1 MNACPQFSI
10 IIPCYNAGA
19 WIRNTIES
27 ILNQTYADF
36 EIIAVDD
43 GSQDD
48 TLVQLLSISDPRLIV
63 HHKENGGVS
72 SARNMGL
79 KKAKGKWVTFVDA
92 DDTIEP
98 CMLEELQSAITSS
111 PESALFIWGISKD
124 FYLPNGRLV
133 ETETRLPSRDLYIP
147 NKELGSYLRYM
158 LTSLDMES
166 TCNKLFRREFVE
178 LHEIRFN
185 EQTVIFE
192 DFQFVIDYLTKAM
205 PDITLLKKSWYHYRA
220 NVGELNASRR
230 SRYNLVSDIESLVSK
245 LFVLK
250 EGLDVPFDDDNKI
263 ITYIMQKINV
273 IFGAIRFRSW
283 RDIKKVFSDI
293 RLSSL
298 TKKQRLFSHC
308 GRKNGIILQM
318 IMKRL
323 YFSAMVVFRIL

>member
-1 MNACPQFSI
+1 MKANPLFSI
-10 IIPCYNAGA
+10 IIPCYNAGQ

-27 ILNQTYADF
+27 VLAQTYADF

-48 TLVQLLSISDPRLIV
+48 TLIQLQSISDSRLV
-63 HHKENGGVS
+63 VLQKENGGVS
-72 SARNMGL
+72 SARNEGL

-92 DDTIEP
+92 DDTVEP

-166 TCNKLFRREFVE
+166 TCNKLFRNSIISEHS
-178 LHEIRFN
+178 LQFN
-185 EQTVIFE
+185 EQTIIFE
-192 DFQFVIDYLTKAM
+192 DFQFVIDYLLKAR
-205 PDITLLKKSWYHYRA
+205 PSITLLKKSWYHYRA

-230 SRYNLVSDIESLVSK
+230 SRYDLVDDIELLVSK

-250 EGLDVPFDDDNKI
+250 EGLDVPFDDDKKL

-273 IFGAIRFRSW
+273 IFGAIHYRTYREYINV
-283 RDIKKVFSDI
+283 IKKLKNSTLMSKKIFFSY
-293 RLSSL
+293 
-298 TKKQRLFSHC
+298 C
-308 GRKNGIILQM
+308 GRRTAFALSLLNKRMFYMAWIIARGI
-318 IMKRL
+318 
-323 YFSAMVVFRIL
+323 

>member
-1 MNACPQFSI
+1 MKVSPQFSI

-79 KKAKGKWVTFVDA
+79 KKAKGKWVTFIDA
-92 DDTIEP
+92 DDTVEP
-98 CMLEELQSAITSS
+98 CMLEELLGVITSS
-111 PESALFIWGISKD
+111 PESSLFIWGISKD

-133 ETETRLPSRDLYIP
+133 ETETRLPSQDLYIP
-147 NKELGSYLRYM
+147 DNELGSRLRYM

-166 TCNKLFRREFVE
+166 TCNKLFRRDFLENNS
-178 LHEIRFN
+178 IYFN
-185 EQTVIFE
+185 ENAVVFE
-192 DFQFVIDYLTKAM
+192 DFQFVIDYLLNAKINISLIKA
-205 PDITLLKKSWYHYRA
+205 SWYHYRA
-220 NVGELNASRR
+220 NVGELNVSRR

-245 LFVLK
+245 LFNLK
-250 EGLDVPFDDDNKI
+250 ERFSIPNEDNEKI
-263 ITYIMQKINV
+263 SRYIMLKINV
-273 IFGAIRFRSW
+273 IFATIKYSAYA
-283 RDIKKVFSDI
+283 DIKRVFVDF

-298 TKKQRLFSHC
+298 IKKQHLFLYC
-308 GRKNGIILQM
+308 GRKSQIILKL
-318 IMKRL
+318 IMCRL
-323 YFSAMVVFRIL
+323 YLPAIMVLKKL